1 MKKPTKIIISISV
14 VLIIALIAVIG
25 CFFIPYSAK
34 RIYSYAL
41 NFVVEL
47 KASSESVGT
56 SFATGVV
63 IKSDGTIITNSHC
76 LHYTKLTEEKM
87 FEKFEVR
94 FAYEDNYRIVSL
106 VKFDKELDIAVLK
119 IDNKDNLQLKNIKIG
134 NASELKAGSDVFAI
148 GNGSN
153 MGISI
158 TSGRISNTLVN
169 VEYENIKRQAIQCD
183 LTITSGN
190 SGGALL
196 DNHGRLIGIT
206 SFRTKD
212 NSGNIIY
219 GISYVIPINNVMD
232 FVNR

>member
-1 MKKPTKIIISISV
+1 MKKTTKIIISISV
-14 VLIIALIAVIG
+14 VLVIALIAVLG
-25 CFFIPYSAK
+25 YFFIPYSAK
-34 RIYSYAL
+34 RTYNYAL

-47 KASSESVGT
+47 KASSESVGE

-63 IKSDGTIITNSHC
+63 IKDDGTIITNSHC

-94 FAYEDNYRIVSL
+94 FAYEDNYRTVSL
-106 VKFDKELDIAVLK
+106 VKFDKDLDIAVLK

-134 NASELKAGSDVFAI
+134 SSSGLKAGTDVFAV

-158 TSGRISNTLVN
+158 TSGKISNALVN

-190 SGGALL
+190 SGGALF
-196 DNHGRLIGIT
+196 DNYGKLIGIT

-219 GISYVIPINNVMD
+219 GISYAIPINNVMD